1 MTKVRVFRKANRIRG
16 FEINGHAGAGSGGEY
31 DMVCAAISGI
41 AYTALGALDE
51 MCGIHTYQEQDGHI
65 HMMLPDNLE
74 EAVHGKASIILEAM
88 EIGLK
93 QIEAQYPRYIRTLCK
108 EV

>member
-1 MTKVRVFRKANRIRG
+1 MTKVKVFRNDGNLRG
-16 FEINGHAGAGSGGEY
+16 FDIHGHAGAGNGGEY
-31 DMVCAAISGI
+31 DMVCAAISAI

-51 MCGIHTYQEQDGHI
+51 MCGIHTYQEKDGHI
-65 HMMLPDNLE
+65 TMMLPNGLE
-74 EAVHGKASIILEAM
+74 EKVSEKASVILEAM

>member
-1 MTKVRVFRKANRIRG
+1 MTKVKVFREGGNIRG
-16 FEINGHAGAGSGGEY
+16 FDIHGHAGAGNGGEY

-51 MCGIHTYQEQDGHI
+51 MCGIHAYHEADGHLK
-65 HMMLPDNLE
+65 MMLPPLTDDTVRN
-74 EAVHGKASIILEAM
+74 KANIILEAM
-88 EIGLK
+88 EIGFK

>member
-1 MTKVRVFRKANRIRG
+1 MTNVKVFRKGNEIQG
-16 FEINGHAGAGSGGEY
+16 FSIKGHAGAGGHSEY

-41 AYTALGALDE
+41 AFTALGALDE
-51 MCGIHTYQEQDGHI
+51 MCGIREYREEDGRLES
-65 HMMLPDNLE
+65 MLPENLE
-74 EAVHGKASIILEAM
+74 EAVRYKATIILEAM

-93 QIEAQYPRYIRTLCK
+93 QIEAQYPRYIRTICK

>member
-1 MTKVRVFRKANRIRG
+1 MTNVIFFKKGTLIRG
-16 FEINGHAGAGSGGEY
+16 FEMKGHAGAGDRGEY

-51 MCGIHTYQEQDGHI
+51 MCGINTYHEKDGHLD
-65 HMMLPDNLE
+65 MMLPANLE
-74 EAVHGKASIILEAM
+74 QSVQEKASIILEVM

-93 QIEAQYPRYIRTLCK
+93 QIATQYPRYIRTLCK

>member
-1 MTKVRVFRKANRIRG
+1 MTKVRIFRQANRIAG
-16 FEINGHAGAGSGGEY
+16 FEIKGHAGAGGQGEY

-51 MCGIHTYQEQDGHI
+51 MCGIHTYHEQDGHI
-65 HMMLPDNLE
+65 RMMLPVIAE
-74 EAVHGKASIILEAM
+74 EVIREKASIVLEAM

-93 QIEAQYPRYIRTLCK
+93 QIEAQYPRYIRILNK